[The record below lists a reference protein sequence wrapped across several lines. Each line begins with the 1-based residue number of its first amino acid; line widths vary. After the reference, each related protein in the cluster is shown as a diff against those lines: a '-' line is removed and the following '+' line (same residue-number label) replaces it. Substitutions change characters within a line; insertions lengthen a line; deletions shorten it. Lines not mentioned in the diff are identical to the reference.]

1 MRVQKVRHNTG
12 YEFTLLDDEGL
23 AIPVVSNFLSYLR
36 ARGCSPNTLCAYAH
50 DLQHFYRF
58 LKSASIQV
66 QEFTPRRTLDFL
78 KYLREVPSRGKAR
91 TPAAIRTDCGAAPQ
105 SVPQLA
111 PTTVNRIL
119 AAVSTFYEYTILTD
133 VVSDGENP
141 LGRFRTSPP
150 RASCLDTH
158 PF

>member
-1 MRVQKVRHNTG
+1 MWTFSTRQNEDEWLRIHPAVHSVESSFAGRGWSMRVQKVRYNGG

-50 DLQHFYRF
+50 DLKHFYRF

-78 KYLREVPSRGKAR
+78 QYLRAVPSRGKAR
-91 TPAAIRTDCGAAPQ
+91 TPPAAGINCGAAPQ
-105 SVPQLA
+105 LIPQLA
-111 PTTVNRIL
+111 PTTVNRVL
-119 AAVSTFYEYTILTD
+119 AA
-133 VVSDGENP
+133 
-141 LGRFRTSPP
+141 
-150 RASCLDTH
+150 
-158 PF
+158 

>member
-91 TPAAIRTDCGAAPQ
+91 TPPAIRTDCGAAPQ
-105 SVPQLA
+105 SIPGGRLRALRRLGTARRYCRKSKVRCG
-111 PTTVNRIL
+111 VN
-119 AAVSTFYEYTILTD
+119 S
-133 VVSDGENP
+133 
-141 LGRFRTSPP
+141 
-150 RASCLDTH
+150 
-158 PF
+158 